1 MQPVPLSELAIG
13 QAGTIVR
20 LAAEGA
26 ARHRF
31 LEMGLV
37 RGERIEVKR
46 LAPLGDPVEYQ
57 IKEYRLSLRK
67 REAALVLVELHHA

>member
-1 MQPVPLSELAIG
+1 MQSVPLSELAIG
-13 QAGTIVR
+13 EAGTIVR

-26 ARHRF
+26 ARQRF

-57 IKEYRLSLRK
+57 IKDYRLSLRK
-67 REAALVLVELHHA
+67 REAALVLVEVQHA